1 MSTITTANARAM
13 ANALLVAANE
23 AEAKGQTSF
32 ELLGSL
38 QAQAQAALDDL
49 QATIDATKGTPAG

>member
-1 MSTITTANARAM
+1 MSMISVTNARQM

-23 AEAKGQTSF
+23 AEARGATQF

-49 QATIDATKGTPAG
+49 QAAIDADTGAPHA